1 MRELQV
7 LGNGPLK
14 LDLADCQE
22 FFEQDLTE
30 MVRSQLKLL
39 IEQALCAER
48 DHYPQLGYYEHA
60 PVSRLDY
67 RNGVYFRGSHHQ
79 TRRARRPLEKSVH
92 RQRHRT
98 RLPRSA
104 PAHPPHVQ
112 LLQYRKLRPHRLR
125 RHFEFESLLG
135 EKTLARI
142 YTIYLT
148 LPPLNTN

>member
-67 RNGVYFRGSHHQ
+67 RNGVYFRDLTTKLGVLAAHWKKVR
-79 TRRARRPLEKSVH
+79 TANLIERAFREVRRRARPMSNFCN
-92 RQRHRT
+92 T
-98 RLPRSA
+98 
-104 PAHPPHVQ
+104 
-112 LLQYRKLRPHRLR
+112 
-125 RHFEFESLLG
+125 ESCD
-135 EKTLARI
+135 RI
-142 YTIYLT
+142 VTASFRI
-148 LPPLNTN
+148 